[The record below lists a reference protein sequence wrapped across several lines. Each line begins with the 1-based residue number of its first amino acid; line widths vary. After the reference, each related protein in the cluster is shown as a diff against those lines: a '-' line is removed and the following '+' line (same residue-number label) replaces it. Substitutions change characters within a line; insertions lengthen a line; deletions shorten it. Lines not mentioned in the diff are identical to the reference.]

1 MVVGMLDIDV
11 DEIVEVNYLSMAV
24 PGEVDAVELRFKNG
38 AVRIYQGSELSE
50 VLEVLKHWT
59 PPTA

>member
-1 MVVGMLDIDV
+1 MLDIDV
-11 DEIVEVNYLSMAV
+11 DEIVEVNYLSIAV

-38 AVRIYQGSELSE
+38 VVTIYKGSELSE
-50 VLEVLKHWT
+50 VLEILKHWT